1 MYCYVGDLYFL
12 VSKDYDSGFSCH
24 RTSNVQTSP
33 SKELLIERLT
43 GYLVIKLNYDLFFN
57 K

>member
-1 MYCYVGDLYFL
+1 MYCYVGDLYFP

-33 SKELLIERLT
+33 SKELLIERLA